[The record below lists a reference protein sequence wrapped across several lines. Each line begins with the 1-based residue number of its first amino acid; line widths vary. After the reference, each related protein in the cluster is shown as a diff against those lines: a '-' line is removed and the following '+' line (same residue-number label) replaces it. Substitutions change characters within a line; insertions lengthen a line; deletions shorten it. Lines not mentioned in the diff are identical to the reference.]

1 MIKTVKTS
9 IKEWIQ
15 LIKYSY
21 SKIFTRYTSTNQ
33 VESKAENGKKQKQNQ
48 IRLKIGRPIPMALLD
63 LNN

>member
-1 MIKTVKTS
+1 MIKTVKNS

-33 VESKAENGKKQKQNQ
+33 VESKAENGKTKQNQ
-48 IRLKIGRPIPMALLD
+48 IRLEIGRPIPMALLD

>member
-33 VESKAENGKKQKQNQ
+33 VESKAENGKTKTKSNKIENRKAYSHGA
-48 IRLKIGRPIPMALLD
+48 IRS
-63 LNN
+63 

>member
-33 VESKAENGKKQKQNQ
+33 VESKAENGKKKKKNKN
-48 IRLKIGRPIPMALLD
+48 KIK
-63 LNN
+63 

>member
-33 VESKAENGKKQKQNQ
+33 VESKAENCKTKQNQ